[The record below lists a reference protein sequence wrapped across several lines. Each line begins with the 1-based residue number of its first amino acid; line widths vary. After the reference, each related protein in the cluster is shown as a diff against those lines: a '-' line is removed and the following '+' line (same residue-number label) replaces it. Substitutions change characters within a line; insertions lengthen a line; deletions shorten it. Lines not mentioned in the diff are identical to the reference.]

1 MKKSLLALA
10 ALTAFAGAASAQ
22 SSVTLFGIVDLDL
35 RNVKN
40 GSAGSLNTLGTNGQ
54 ASSRLG
60 FRGVEDLGGGL
71 RAGFWLEGDISPD
84 VGGGGKSAANAVGN
98 GADPMTWTRRATA
111 SLTGGFG
118 EIRLGRDYTPT
129 FVNIST
135 YDLFGYVG
143 VSTIANVRSSLALVS
158 TSGAVTAS
166 GAGTAVR
173 ANNTVSYFLPA
184 MGGLYGQL
192 QYAFDE
198 GAVGNKY
205 VGGRIGYAAGP
216 LNVSGAYGKTSKN
229 ATNADAGI
237 AGSDLKVYNLGAS
250 FNLGFMTIQGSFEK
264 SEYYTSKQLIRTGS
278 ILVPIGAGNLKFNA
292 ISTSGS
298 SRVFASTLLGV
309 GYVYDLSKRT
319 SVYAG
324 YGRIANGGN
333 AAVGGKF
340 TASSGGPALTKG
352 GETSTGIDLGI
363 RHNF

>member
-22 SSVTLFGIVDLDL
+22 SSVTLFGILDLDL

-71 RAGFWLEGDISPD
+71 KAGFWLEGDISPD
-84 VGGGGKSAANAVGN
+84 TGGGGKSAANAVGN
-98 GADPMTWTRRATA
+98 GADPMTWTRRATV
-111 SLTGGFG
+111 SLNGGFG

-129 FVNIST
+129 FVNMST

-143 VSTIANVRSSLALVS
+143 VSSVANVRSSLGLVS
-158 TSGAVTAS
+158 LAGAVTAS

-184 MGGLYGQL
+184 MGGLYGQA

-198 GAVGNKY
+198 NATGNKY
-205 VGGRIGYAAGP
+205 LGGRIGYAAGP
-216 LNVSGAYGKTSKN
+216 LNVSGAYGKTYKTGTMV
-229 ATNADAGI
+229 A
-237 AGSDLKVYNLGAS
+237 DLKVYSLGAS
-250 FNLGFMTIQGSFEK
+250 FNLGFMTLQGSFEK
-264 SEYYTSKQLIRTGS
+264 SEYSVSKQLIRTGS

-324 YGRIANGGN
+324 YGRVANGGN
-333 AAVGGKF
+333 AAVGGRF
-340 TASSGGPALTKG
+340 TASSGGPAFTKG
-352 GETSTGIDLGI
+352 GETSTGFDLGV